1 LRDHSDEVGRRSNLV
16 GYKNIMSIRDKY
28 AFVGVGLTQLGKIPG
43 MTPDELAARAITLAL
58 EDAGM
63 SPGEVD
69 GYLYQP
75 GIGGG
80 LSDTVPLQMTG
91 IPASMVWQAASLGS
105 YANVMVAMA
114 IGAMESGL
122 SRTCV
127 LVHAASAASRR
138 GGGMAPVGTGGNTPG
153 AYGWYGPGATAA
165 CMAQRYIHLY
175 GLKREHLGAIALT
188 LREYANHRPEAVM
201 HDRVITMDDYLNAR
215 WIVEPLCLYDFCLVN
230 DGAVALIITSEERAH
245 DFKKRPVYVMGYGID
260 HSLREMDS
268 APEAVHHFDGFVAD
282 RAKEQAFGMAGIT
295 IKDIDVAE
303 FYDAFTIFLLSQ
315 LESYGICQKGEAGP
329 FVAAGN
335 LKLNGQFPSN
345 TSGTGLSWGYLMG
358 FTQLTEG
365 IRQLRGEG
373 GACQVKNAEIC
384 LVTGLGGMV
393 DNGSAATCCILRR

>member
-1 LRDHSDEVGRRSNLV
+1 MN
-16 GYKNIMSIRDKY
+16 IRDKY
-28 AFVGVGLTQLGKIPG
+28 AFAGVGLTKLGKVPE

-63 SPGEVD
+63 RPDEVD
-69 GYLYQP
+69 GYIYQR

-122 SRTCV
+122 CHTCV
-127 LVHAASAASRR
+127 LVHAASATSRR
-138 GGGMAPVGTGGNTPG
+138 GGAGPMGTSGNTLG

-165 CMAQRYIHLY
+165 CITQRFMHLY
-175 GLKREHLGAIALT
+175 GLTREQLGAISLT
-188 LREYANHRPEAVM
+188 LREYANKRPEAVM
-201 HDRVITMDDYLNAR
+201 HDKVITMDDYLNAR
-215 WIVEPLCLYDFCLVN
+215 MVVEPLCLYDFCLVN
-230 DGAVALIITSEERAH
+230 DGAVALIITSAERARNLR
-245 DFKKRPVYVMGYGID
+245 KPPVFVMGYGID
-260 HSLREMDS
+260 HSLREIGKS
-268 APEAVHHFDGFVAD
+268 PEAIHHFDGFVAEK
-282 RAKEQAFGMAGIT
+282 AAEQAFGMAGIT
-295 IKDIDVAE
+295 VKDINVAE

-315 LESYGICQKGEAGP
+315 LESYGICDKGEAGA
-329 FVAAGN
+329 FVEAGN
-335 LKLNGQFPSN
+335 IKPGGQLPAN
-345 TSGTGLSWGYLMG
+345 TSGTSLSWGYLMG

-365 IRQLRGEG
+365 IRQMRGEG
-373 GACQVKNAEIC
+373 GECQVKDAEIC